1 MTCRPLG
8 CVVGNRWLTSEEEK
22 AEARGHVSRP
32 QGEPEPG
39 RRGRSTQPPE
49 AAEPQHR
56 ARRGREPVAARPLP
70 GGAAKSTAGKRVA
83 TELTSALAEEAH
95 RSGPREGLGL
105 GRHVIGSS
113 PLTSSRSNSGPP
125 TPPPPNGAARA
136 PHWALARTK
145 TQGPARQRVGL
156 L

>member
-70 GGAAKSTAGKRVA
+70 GGAAESTAGKRVA
-83 TELTSALAEEAH
+83 TE
-95 RSGPREGLGL
+95 PRP
-105 GRHVIGSS
+105 RW
-113 PLTSSRSNSGPP
+113 RRRP
-125 TPPPPNGAARA
+125 TGVNHARA
-136 PHWALARTK
+136 WGSAGT
-145 TQGPARQRVGL
+145 
-156 L
+156 